1 MLIHARVQEALGTY
15 CQLRGDLE
23 LSQKYFT
30 KSLRMVSDLSE
41 LDEDSALNFM
51 EVENLKGKE
60 TEFFQKKY
68 CSDTFNIE
76 IQLFKRYK
84 TTDVFILSWH
94 FITQVSVLH
103 INQNNCTCLIF

>member
-15 CQLRGDLE
+15 CQLRGELE

-60 TEFFQKKY
+60 TGTCIFFFQKKY
-68 CSDTFNIE
+68 CCDTCNVE
-76 IQLFKRYK
+76 IQFFYRYK
-84 TTDVFILSWH
+84 TTDVLLFS
-94 FITQVSVLH
+94 
-103 INQNNCTCLIF
+103 

>member
-15 CQLRGDLE
+15 CQSRGELE

-51 EVENLKGKE
+51 EVENLKGKK
-60 TEFFQKKY
+60 TGT
-68 CSDTFNIE
+68 CI
-76 IQLFKRYK
+76 LFSEK
-84 TTDVFILSWH
+84 
-94 FITQVSVLH
+94 VL
-103 INQNNCTCLIF
+103 L